1 MGNLKDITPIK
12 IGMIL
17 GYDCYIPNVYYNSI
31 SYLNKCCPIWIKTDD
46 AGNCVV
52 MTLGD
57 GNAYEIIAE
66 CIKGKLEK
74 RKGYYYKRII
84 APNVLP
90 ISCRILNEN
99 DSVRA
104 EIIVSNDCRIKDMQL
119 GNAVENDW
127 LQSYFLSDYNIRGF
141 NSKVLRIEKSLIE
154 KCKSIFNI
162 LYDEDGGYIQ
172 LG

>member
-1 MGNLKDITPIK
+1 
-12 IGMIL
+12 
-17 GYDCYIPNVYYNSI
+17 
-31 SYLNKCCPIWIKTDD
+31 
-46 AGNCVV
+46 
-52 MTLGD
+52 
-57 GNAYEIIAE
+57 
-66 CIKGKLEK
+66 
-74 RKGYYYKRII
+74 
-84 APNVLP
+84 
-90 ISCRILNEN
+90 
-99 DSVRA
+99 
-104 EIIVSNDCRIKDMQL
+104 MQL